1 MLSETKKQTAG
12 PETEFNHMILRR
24 DDGVAVIVI
33 ESSPDLDPKK
43 PPAINRFYRS
53 PAYYA
58 PMDPGRVIAHGLGER
73 CAMLVEAVPY
83 SLISISELLNQG
95 RGVRWRFFQIGKNLE
110 VTLVESRRKL
120 GYDEIRKILWDWPEH
135 QSASLV
141 LSDHDLTEV
150 FRVPQPEWFRKIA
163 TAQMEHW
170 RTHEPGSYARI
181 APNFPEG
188 RDIYRCIEAEP
199 FIMLARWRHLM
210 EPDQL
215 RRCAELSPS
224 GAVRFAFD
232 HIPPERRD
240 EYLSDHATAALHH
253 SFNKL
258 SGPDLA
264 ICAGVKPDIVYEK
277 RGSLTSE
284 LRAHVLA
291 TAYQFLWPA
300 PLPPPPAQVKN
311 EILQSLREHPD
322 IWLSLHDWSLVRVC
336 RELQSLATIRPGW
349 DDLKHLNHHADPEV
363 RKAFHNYVATQL

>member
-1 MLSETKKQTAG
+1 MQKQN
-12 PETEFNHMILRR
+12 TESPIDLNHMIFQRS
-24 DDGVAVIVI
+24 DGVAVIVI
-33 ESSPDLDPKK
+33 ESSPDLDPQKA
-43 PPAINRFYRS
+43 PAINRFYRS

-58 PMDPGRVIAHGLGER
+58 PMDQGRVIGHGIGER

-83 SLISISELLNQG
+83 SLVSVSERLNHG
-95 RGVRWRFFQIGKNLE
+95 RGVRWRFYQIGSNLE
-110 VTLVESRRKL
+110 VTLVENQRKL

-163 TAQMEHW
+163 KAQIEHW
-170 RTHEPGSYARI
+170 RIREPGSYARI

-240 EYLSDHATAALHH
+240 EYLSDHATSALNH

-264 ICAGVKPDIVYEK
+264 ICAGVKPDIVYDK

-284 LRAHVLA
+284 LLAHVLA
-291 TAYQFLWPA
+291 TVYQFLWPV
-300 PLPPPPAQVKN
+300 PLAPPPAHARN
-311 EILQSLREHPD
+311 EILQSVREHPEV
-322 IWLSLHDWSLVRVC
+322 WLSLHDWSFIRVC
-336 RELQSLATIRPGW
+336 HELQRQASIRPGCG
-349 DDLKHLNHHADPEV
+349 DFTILNQHADPEV
-363 RKAFHNYVATQL
+363 RKAFHNWVATRI